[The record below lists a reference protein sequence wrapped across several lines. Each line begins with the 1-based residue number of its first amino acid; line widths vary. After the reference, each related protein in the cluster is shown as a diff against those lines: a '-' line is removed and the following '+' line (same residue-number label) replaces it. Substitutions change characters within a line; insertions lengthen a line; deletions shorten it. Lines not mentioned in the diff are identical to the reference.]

1 MSAMLVYLAGPG
13 GEAQENFLADL
24 CREITA
30 LDLRVAVA
38 RPDAAQATRPTCGA
52 VELRLGADGL
62 SLLSP
67 GGAPSLEE
75 ALRLLEGTDLVLSL
89 LLPDEGKPVVE
100 FCPAGSSP
108 GLLGRPGLLALA
120 GPGDLPPDPG
130 VPGFGSA
137 ASLAGFLASRAQSR
151 TARLSLTI
159 LADGKPIKAKAFVR
173 DIIANSLHG
182 LLAPLKGVEGARR
195 LEIIIEE

>member
-1 MSAMLVYLAGPG
+1 MSAMLVHLAGPG
-13 GEAQENFLADL
+13 GEAQEKFLADL
-24 CREITA
+24 CRELTA
-30 LDLRVAVA
+30 LGLRVAVA
-38 RPDAAQATRPTCGA
+38 RPDTAQAPRPTCGA
-52 VELRLGADGL
+52 AELRLGADGL

-89 LLPDEGKPVVE
+89 LLPEEGKPVVE
-100 FCPAGSSP
+100 FCPAGSAP

-120 GPGDLPPDPG
+120 GPGDIPTDPG
-130 VPGFGSA
+130 VPGFGDA
-137 ASLAGFLASRAQSR
+137 AALAGFLASRAQSR

-182 LLAPLKGVEGARR
+182 LLAPLKGTEGARR